1 MFADNTFSKP
11 FFVTYVN
18 TSFFIIP
25 LIPTI
30 AKRFYRLQRAGK
42 LSQITSIRSLLSELD
57 APKKHQEEDP
67 FLKADEEESNDG
79 LGQHSPAEQL
89 LDSQP
94 AGVEATLDESSEK
107 LGLKATAKLS
117 LEFCMLWVSR

>member
-11 FFVTYVN
+11 FFVVYIN

-30 AKRFYRLQRAGK
+30 VKRFYRLQRAGK
-42 LSQITSIRSLLSELD
+42 LSQITSLHSLFTELD
-57 APKKHQEEDP
+57 APRKHQEEDP
-67 FLKADEEESNDG
+67 FLKADEEESNDEFQ
-79 LGQHSPAEQL
+79 QHSPAERL
-89 LDSQP
+89 LDSQ
-94 AGVEATLDESSEK
+94 ATGPETSEDESSEK

-117 LEFCMLWVSR
+117 LEFCMLWVSG